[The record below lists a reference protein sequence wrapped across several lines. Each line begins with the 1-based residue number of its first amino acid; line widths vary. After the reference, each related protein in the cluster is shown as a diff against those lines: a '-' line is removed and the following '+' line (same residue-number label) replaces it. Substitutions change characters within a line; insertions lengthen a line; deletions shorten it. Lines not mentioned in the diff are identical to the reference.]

1 MKTRQTL
8 SKTLIAFLLLLTAA
22 GTRAQVREQPGAPRL
37 VAIRAARL
45 LDVRGGDVINNVVI
59 VVEGDRVKAVGRNVA
74 VPPGAR
80 ILDLGDVT
88 LLPGLID
95 CHTHVMLE
103 PEDERGVPPVVT
115 KSQAFRTVEGV
126 AAALKDLRAGF
137 TTMRDLDSEGA
148 GFADVAVRDAV
159 NQGIIPGPRLLVS
172 GNPLTITGG
181 AMNNA

>member
-1 MKTRQTL
+1 MKTH
-8 SKTLIAFLLLLTAA
+8 KTLFKLLPAFFLLLTTGA
-22 GTRAQVREQPGAPRL
+22 RAQVREQPGAARP

-45 LDVRGGDVINNVVI
+45 LDVRSGEIINNAVI

-103 PEDERGVPPVVT
+103 PEDERGMPPVVT

-126 AAALKDLRAGF
+126 AAALKDLQAGF

-148 GFADVAVRDAV
+148 GFADVAVRDGI
-159 NQGIIPGPRLLVS
+159 NQGIIPG
-172 GNPLTITGG
+172 
-181 AMNNA
+181 